1 MEGERIWNDLGEGKN
16 MVKLY
21 VNLKTVLNNKKY
33 NRIKN

>member
-1 MEGERIWNDLGEGKN
+1 MEGERIWNDLREGKN